1 MADFRNSPPQR
12 KLGYI
17 LKGFARTSETFITHE
32 IALIEKR
39 GIPLEIFSILE
50 LDGQRLHAVVES
62 IHSPVHYL
70 QQTTNPPEGGTFAW
84 LRMNLRL
91 FLPRHG
97 KLFRSH
103 PFRYLKTF
111 FETVGMC
118 FRYRKSTDVG
128 PNSNFLKEFVLAGEI
143 AHRVLEAGSIAH
155 LHSHFCHTSTT
166 IAMLTAALS
175 GLPFSFTAHA
185 KDIYALDQNPG
196 DLLARK
202 IERAKFVVTCT
213 EANRVH
219 LESLNSRHRPI
230 LAIYHGVDLREFG
243 GGARKETTGRPLI
256 LSAGRKVEKKGFPD
270 LLEACRILKDR
281 GEDFEMQVIGGGGPL
296 KERIEA
302 LVNRLNLR
310 STVQLRDAVTQ
321 EELRK
326 IYSAGTFFVLPCR
339 IGVNGDRDGIPNVLV
354 EAMAMG
360 LPVIS
365 TDISGIPELIDHGKD
380 GLLVPEKNPAA
391 LADAMNLLLKD
402 AALRERLSLAG
413 REKIRT
419 RFDAET
425 HITPLY
431 ELFASAIRLKY

>member
-1 MADFRNSPPQR
+1 MADFRNSSPQQ

-62 IHSPVHYL
+62 IRSPVHYL
-70 QQTTNPPEGGTFAW
+70 PQTTTPSAGGNLAW
-84 LRMNLRL
+84 LRLNLRL
-91 FLPRHG
+91 FLPRHAR
-97 KLFRSH
+97 LFRSH

-111 FETVGMC
+111 FETLGMC
-118 FRYRKSTDVG
+118 FRYRKSTDTG

-143 AHRVLEAGSIAH
+143 AHRVLEVGSITH

-196 DLLARK
+196 NLLALK
-202 IERAKFVVTCT
+202 IERAEFVVTCT
-213 EANRVH
+213 DANRVH

-230 LAIYHGVDLREFG
+230 HAIYHGVNLRDFG
-243 GGARKETTGRPLI
+243 GVARRETLGRPLI

-270 LLEACRILKDR
+270 LLQACRILKDR
-281 GEDFEMQVIGGGGPL
+281 GADFEVQIIGGGGPL
-296 KERIEA
+296 KEEIES
-302 LVNRLNLR
+302 LVDRLDLR
-310 STVQLRDAVTQ
+310 STVHLRDAVTQ

-326 IYSAGTFFVLPCR
+326 VYSMASCFVLPCR
-339 IGVNGDRDGIPNVLV
+339 IAANGDRDGIPNVLV

-360 LPVIS
+360 LPVLT
-365 TDISGIPELIDHGKD
+365 TDVSGIPELIDHAKD
-380 GLLVPEKNPAA
+380 GWLVSEKNPGE
-391 LADAMNLLLKD
+391 LADAMELLLKD
-402 AALRERLSLAG
+402 AALRERLSRAA
-413 REKIRT
+413 REKIQT
-419 RFDAET
+419 RFDAEA

-431 ELFASAIRLKY
+431 ELFAAAIRSRC